1 MRSFFGSILLI
12 LVLAAL
18 GATIYYHWSTNSHL
32 EFELRNPTNR
42 KKRHRSSTWKNGRQP
57 CRLFRR
63 NKLLFSPRKKF
74 PLPLPE
80 CRNPRNCNPSCCRT
94 MKPVIGYTLGD
105 QSGIGPE
112 VISAALAS
120 GELPEDAEYRLIG
133 KRVEL
138 PPGRPN
144 AESAKH
150 AFDHLEQAAH
160 ALRDG
165 TVDAV
170 VTAPVCKETL
180 HEAGFRWPGQT
191 EFFAERLKT
200 DNYAMCLTGKRLTV
214 GLATIH
220 TSLQSVP
227 SLLETE
233 ELVRIGTL
241 LKDFCIRKGIMR
253 PRIALAA
260 LNPHAGEHGAFG
272 DEDGNIIAPAVGRLR
287 AIHPDAAFDGPSVPD
302 CVYRDAVEG
311 NYDAVLAP
319 YHDQGLIPL
328 KLVDFHTAV
337 NVTLGLPRPRLSPD
351 HGTAFNLA
359 GTGKAN
365 PSSTIHAFQLAVQ
378 MARRR

>member
-1 MRSFFGSILLI
+1 
-12 LVLAAL
+12 
-18 GATIYYHWSTNSHL
+18 
-32 EFELRNPTNR
+32 
-42 KKRHRSSTWKNGRQP
+42 
-57 CRLFRR
+57 
-63 NKLLFSPRKKF
+63 
-74 PLPLPE
+74 
-80 CRNPRNCNPSCCRT
+80 

-105 QSGIGPE
+105 QAGIGPE

-138 PPGRPN
+138 PPERPN

-160 ALRDG
+160 ALREG

-191 EFFAERLKT
+191 EFFAERLET
-200 DNYAMCLTGKRLTV
+200 TNYAMCLTGKRLTV

-241 LKDFCIRKGIMR
+241 LKDFCIRRGIMR

-260 LNPHAGEHGAFG
+260 LNPHAGEHGDFG
-272 DEDGNIIAPAVGRLR
+272 DEDGNIIAPAVERLR